1 MSLLRSLDSHRGCVN
16 TLQVSSMKICLNK
29 REMWCNLPSNF
40 VITSTNF
47 SHFFSGVRRV
57 NGFYQDQMIT
67 GLLLPSRIPQKFV
80 QILLHLIVQIY
91 SLQNFSLGHQI
102 EKLFPVMEME
112 SYFTLVRQILRFYDF
127 FCY

>member
-1 MSLLRSLDSHRGCVN
+1 M
-16 TLQVSSMKICLNK
+16 
-29 REMWCNLPSNF
+29 
-40 VITSTNF
+40 F
-47 SHFFSGVRRV
+47 SSGVRQV

-67 GLLLPSRIPQKFV
+67 GLLLPSRIPQKYA

-102 EKLFPVMEME
+102 EKLFPVMETE

-127 FCY
+127 FCYLFKSDLYLTFKYL